1 MGREREL
8 WILRHGKS
16 DWAEP
21 GMADVDRPLAP
32 RGIRASERMGRHLAS
47 LDRPIDE
54 IRCSSACRTRETLER
69 LQEGYGAAL
78 EATLDEAL
86 YLASA
91 GQLLDQVHALG
102 DASRTAL
109 LIGHNPGLEDLAA
122 FLVGSGSADA
132 AKRLS
137 RGLKTATFVRIAFP
151 DGWPLA
157 GPGTGRLLECTRPR
171 DLD

>member
-1 MGREREL
+1 MREREL

-16 DWAEP
+16 DWADA

-47 LDRPIDE
+47 LARPIDE
-54 IRCSSACRTRETLER
+54 IRCSSATRTRETLER
-69 LQEGYGAAL
+69 LEQGYGSAL
-78 EATLDEAL
+78 DATLDDDL

-91 GQLLDQVHALG
+91 GQLLDQVHALA

-122 FLVGSGSADA
+122 FLVGSGSAEA
-132 AKRLS
+132 VKRLAQ
-137 RGLKTATFVRIAFP
+137 GLKTATFVRIALP
-151 DGWPLA
+151 DAWPHA
-157 GPGTGRLLECTRPR
+157 GPGTGRLVECTRPR
-171 DLD
+171 DLPD